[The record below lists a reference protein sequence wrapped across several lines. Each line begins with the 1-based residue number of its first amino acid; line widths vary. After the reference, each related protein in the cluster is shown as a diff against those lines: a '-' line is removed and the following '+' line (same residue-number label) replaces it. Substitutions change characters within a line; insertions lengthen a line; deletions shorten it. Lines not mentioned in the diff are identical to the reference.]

1 MEAVLTMLETLLDED
16 QCYFVRIGGRSSVLA
31 RSGEHDERFP
41 QDYADTAPVFESI
54 SAVTILAS
62 VSDQNRLSLLHHI

>member
-16 QCYFVRIGGRSSVLA
+16 QCYFVRIGGRSSALA

-41 QDYADTAPVFESI
+41 QDYADTASVFESI